1 MKGLG
6 QLLNEG
12 LSDSSN
18 CGGLT
23 VLQQVVVNP
32 WDAAQTIGSV
42 LGPNV
47 DFGTVAVPMS
57 NTSGSYNSCDDCC
70 KDRQGNCYV
79 KLASIYNH
87 IQGNM
92 QVPGGWTMWTGAP
105 MWHSESWGAFIDN
118 LNAALGHHIPS
129 MSNHFNYNM
138 DWAGVKNAFDAIDS
152 SYETQTTGL
161 PGGGSGG
168 IPPGTGGAGFNNL
181 FPGPS
186 FSCCDCEGQGPQ
198 EEPVGLEPVEKPKTH
213 VCYDSNC
220 LEISSQSG
228 GNALDN
234 NPNLPT
240 FTSLLKCQQ
249 SGCEGQLG
257 GETEMGNKPK
267 KDERQKRQKEK
278 LREGLRNILNE
289 GRVEDAQK
297 YFEDAVGSWPIA
309 EPDNPAGIG
318 ASTNLEGVLD
328 HFVQNDP
335 SGNNKYLMW
344 MVKMYLNPEEKGTS
358 PNDISSLVQ
367 RFHNNVDRLS
377 PQLIS
382 DMGFY
387 SEAPISKSPKDINSY
402 NNLASLERVMDEV
415 DSIQTRKQREK
426 DAKGGADKL
435 YEDERWL
442 LVRPNTYESSCY
454 YGSSTKWCTASKQAP
469 NHFEDYSKKGNLF
482 YIIDKSKDLG
492 DFYKIA
498 LYKKFSDGSEEWYDR
513 ADNKLSDQTED
524 AIYSMLP
531 EGLVSAF
538 VNAHEEYEEP
548 EAPLKDIMDFRDELD
563 DVMNKNPQLRKINT
577 KSGTYALD
585 IDSMSGTWVWF
596 NTQNQ
601 DIGIYA
607 TPFWEGRN
615 GLQIDSA
622 DEDAVPLQQ
631 HSSEPIIYDK
641 DDLENPGLKQEDYL
655 GTEERFRNS
664 QWGARI
670 FLYQIYLPIIKKVLN
685 QQIFSDALGTKYQT
699 WQPQSHVSS
708 YKFNYPPREGT
719 MTQKFVDYLK
729 QNTGKT
735 ANQFYED
742 ILGYP
747 RPRGHNAMFFAA
759 IKDAGIVKMER
770 QGRQFIYSLG
780 PNYQDWVEGRLLRN

>member
-1 MKGLG
+1 MGGLR
-6 QLLNEG
+6 QILNE
-12 LSDSSN
+12 
-18 CGGLT
+18 
-23 VLQQVVVNP
+23 QVVPSGFCANKTDVGATSNP
-32 WDAAQTIGSV
+32 WDLAYTIGQTIG
-42 LGPNV
+42 PNATFS
-47 DFGTVAVPMS
+47 DYISTIPNCPDCPGFISKINPSNANCASSTQCPGYWAIQPGIGTWV
-57 NTSGSYNSCDDCC
+57 TSW
-70 KDRQGNCYV
+70 
-79 KLASIYNH
+79 A
-87 IQGNM
+87 
-92 QVPGGWTMWTGAP
+92 
-105 MWHSESWGAFIDN
+105 AFIDG
-118 LNAALGHHIPS
+118 LNTAISHHVPS
-129 MSNHFNYNM
+129 LSNHFNYGM
-138 DWAGVKNAFDAIDS
+138 DYAALKNAFESIDS
-152 SYETQTTGL
+152 SYEQMGL
-161 PGGGSGG
+161 PQGYGSVS
-168 IPPGTGGAGFNNL
+168 GTFDDRIRIEFYCCACESQ
-181 FPGPS
+181 GPEEPAPEKPLDLKPDDPTNEPAPEKPMDLYCRDLINDVNYEA
-186 FSCCDCEGQGPQ
+186 CCDKC
-198 EEPVGLEPVEKPKTH
+198 
-213 VCYDSNC
+213 D
-220 LEISSQSG
+220 
-228 GNALDN
+228 
-234 NPNLPT
+234 NPNFDPDNDPI
-240 FTSLLKCQQ
+240 CAPYCRC
-249 SGCEGQLG
+249 CEENNSQVG
-257 GETEMGNKPK
+257 GEADQEIKPK
-267 KDERQKRQKEK
+267 KDEKQKEK
-278 LREGLRNILNE
+278 LREGLRNILIE
-289 GRVEDAQK
+289 GRVEDAQQ
-297 YFEDAVGSWPIA
+297 YFEKAVGAWPVA
-309 EPDNPAGIG
+309 EFQNPAGIG
-318 ASTNLEGVLD
+318 AGTNLEGVLD

-344 MVKMYLNPEEKGTS
+344 MVKMYLNPEERGTS
-358 PNDISSLVQ
+358 PNDISSLAQ
-367 RFHNNVDRLS
+367 RFHKNVDRLS
-377 PQLIS
+377 PVFIMNMDIFNPSSRIS
-382 DMGFY
+382 T
-387 SEAPISKSPKDINSY
+387 SPKNIDSY
-402 NNLASLERVMDEV
+402 DDLSQLERVMDEV
-415 DSIQTRKQREK
+415 DSIQTRKQKETE
-426 DAKGGADKL
+426 AKEGVDKL

-442 LVRPNTYESSCY
+442 LVKPNTYEGSCY
-454 YGSSTKWCTASKQAP
+454 YGSSTKWCTASKDYP
-469 NHFEDYSKKGNLF
+469 DHFSNYTKDGNLF

-538 VNAHEEYEEP
+538 VNSHEDYEKP

-615 GLQIDSA
+615 ELQIDSA
-622 DEDAVPLQQ
+622 DEDAVPLQGY
-631 HSSEPIIYDK
+631 SSEPIIYTSE
-641 DDLENPGLKQEDYL
+641 DLENPGLKQEDYL

-685 QQIFSDALGTKYQT
+685 QQLFSDALGTKYQT

-770 QGRQFIYSLG
+770 QGRQFVYSLG